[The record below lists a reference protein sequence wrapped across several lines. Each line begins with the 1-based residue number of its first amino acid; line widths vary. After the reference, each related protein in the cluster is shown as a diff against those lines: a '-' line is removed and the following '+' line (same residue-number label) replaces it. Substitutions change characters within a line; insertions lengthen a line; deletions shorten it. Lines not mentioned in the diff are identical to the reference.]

1 MFDNRPETSGTSG
14 ACLFA
19 VAQRWIRVPALGRS
33 VAADSDPNQEV
44 LGMHKIKWVLGGL
57 LLLGPIALVGCDNRP
72 EDTPRVQDERLD
84 RTGAGEEIEDTAD

>member
-1 MFDNRPETSGTSG
+1 
-14 ACLFA
+14 
-19 VAQRWIRVPALGRS
+19 
-33 VAADSDPNQEV
+33 
-44 LGMHKIKWVLGGL
+44 MHKIKWVLGGL